1 MDKELSKRQKEAEA
15 FVKQLE
21 KGVLKKKPKNKART
35 SSGKTGRSK
44 GDKNLTSLGGG
55 SFINK
60 HGVEFTASEREA
72 IRQAVNSVKR
82 KQKRILSDTT
92 GKYEGLKNYLTS
104 QDGTLTGI
112 LGTFTTSMN
121 EYENREALENALK
134 RLNRMKSRGYELELM
149 KRTKENYIKT
159 ITPTFIHQDPEFL
172 KHIQKMSVT
181 EFFNRRGSE
190 LTDDFHYIDS
200 STKDPGDPYLTRMVH
215 SFGWLS
221 VEERMNEEE
230 GYDPYTKQHI
240 TPKEMKEKLKKVAK
254 KKR

>member
-1 MDKELSKRQKEAEA
+1 MDKELTKRQKEAEA

-21 KGVLKKKPKNKART
+21 KGVLKKKPKNKTRT

-55 SFINK
+55 KFINK
-60 HGVEFTASEREA
+60 HGVEFSASEREA

-82 KQKRILSDTT
+82 KQKRILSDTS
-92 GKYEGLKNYLTS
+92 GKYEGLKGYLTS

-112 LGTFTTSMN
+112 LGKFTTSMN

-134 RLNRMKSRGYELELM
+134 RLNRMKTRGYELELM

-159 ITPTFIHQDPEFL
+159 ITPTFIHRDPEFIEHL
-172 KHIQKMSVT
+172 NKMSVT

-200 STKDPGDPYLTRMVH
+200 SPKDPGDPYLTRMVH

-221 VEERMNEEE
+221 DEERMNQEE
-230 GYDPYTKQHI
+230 GYDPYTKQPI
-240 TPKEMKEKLKKVAK
+240 TQKEMKEKLKKVAK

>member
-1 MDKELSKRQKEAEA
+1 MDKELTKRQKEAEA
-15 FVKQLE
+15 FVKQIE
-21 KGVLKKKPKNKART
+21 KGVLKKKPKNKMRQ
-35 SSGKTGRSK
+35 SSGKKGRSK
-44 GDKNLTSLGGG
+44 GDKNITSLGDGT
-55 SFINK
+55 FINQ

-92 GKYEGLKNYLTS
+92 GKYEGLKDYLTS
-104 QDGTLTGI
+104 QDGTFTGI
-112 LGTFTTSMN
+112 LGKFTTSMN
-121 EYENREALENALK
+121 EYENREALDNAIK

-172 KHIQKMSVT
+172 QYLRKMPVN
-181 EFFNRRGSE
+181 EFFNRRGSG

-200 STKDPGDPYLTRMVH
+200 SPKDIGDPYLTRMVH

-221 VEERMNEEE
+221 PEERMNEEE
-230 GYDPYTKQHI
+230 GYDPYQKQPI
-240 TPKEMKEKLKKVAK
+240 TQKEMKEKLQKVMK